1 MRADVLV
8 LFGATGDL
16 ARKKLLPALYRL
28 AAAGRLGVPVVGVA
42 FSDWDDARL
51 RGYAVEAAEGTED
64 RGDGTALKELA
75 GSLAMVSGD
84 HRDPATFAA
93 WPGGWRRWARH
104 GRRTAWPSLLGCF
117 RW

>member
-1 MRADVLV
+1 
-8 LFGATGDL
+8 
-16 ARKKLLPALYRL
+16 
-28 AAAGRLGVPVVGVA
+28 VPVVGVA

-84 HRDPATFAA
+84 YRDPAT
-93 WPGGWRRWARH
+93 WPAPGCLQAGRNA
-104 GRRTAWPSLLGCF
+104 GRRCRRGC
-117 RW
+117 